1 MRRTVSAMSDQ
12 HATMTSEA
20 RILVVED
27 EDDIADLVQLHLGD
41 LGHSVDVVGNG
52 TEGLERALNH
62 DYDLVILDIMLPG
75 MDGFDVC
82 KRLRAE
88 KRSLPILM
96 LTAKSEELDK
106 VLGLELGADDYITK
120 PFSIREL
127 IARVKAIFRRIEL
140 DRSDG
145 LSEDDEAPIALGE
158 LVIEPKKRKVRR
170 GGESIELTNKEFE
183 LLLLFARHPGRV
195 YSRQELLEQVWGYQ
209 HSGYSHTVNTHINRL
224 RNKIEDD
231 PSEPRYVKTVWGVG
245 YRFVEREELESAEE

>member
-1 MRRTVSAMSDQ
+1 
-12 HATMTSEA
+12 MTSEA
-20 RILVVED
+20 KILVVED
-27 EDDIADLVQLHLGD
+27 EDDIADLVQLHLSD
-41 LGHSVDVVGNG
+41 LGHTVNVVGNG
-52 TEGLERALNH
+52 TEGLEQALSH

-75 MDGFDVC
+75 MDGFDVY

-127 IARVKAIFRRIEL
+127 LARVKAIFRRIEL
-140 DRSDG
+140 DRADGESD
-145 LSEDDEAPIALGE
+145 DDEAPIRFGE

-170 GGESIELTNKEFE
+170 GDNSVELTNKEFE

-195 YSRQELLEQVWGYQ
+195 YSRQELLDQVWGYQ

-224 RNKIEDD
+224 RSKIEDD
-231 PSEPRYVKTVWGVG
+231 PSNPHYVKTVWGVG
-245 YRFVEREELESAEE
+245 YRFVGRDELESATDNLP